1 MLRDVHIILHC
12 RRLLVISGLILLL
25 SGCSGPSQRIQQG
38 KDLST
43 SGIQYAD
50 AVNGLLNVTIDRVID
65 FDSSEAILIREWAN
79 ENTLKETIKDRDS
92 ALLELLKEL
101 YSYRQ
106 YTQQLKAY
114 FLNLQALANSP
125 VRTETGAVVRELSES
140 IHNTNNKI
148 RKKKK
153 IKLSKKETDGIAALS
168 QLVAKG
174 VHAAKV
180 DAALRRDAKVISEQL
195 LLHEKLLENLA
206 DILTSRFEI
215 ENDEFRNEKVIA
227 PFIDKREQL
236 DEQWKKDREKWL
248 KSQFTSESLDK
259 AKEAVRQLRAVWEQN
274 LQGQSDPGSIVLLLQ
289 DINELVLV
297 VNEINETEGDS

>member
-1 MLRDVHIILHC
+1 
-12 RRLLVISGLILLL
+12 
-25 SGCSGPSQRIQQG
+25 
-38 KDLST
+38 
-43 SGIQYAD
+43 
-50 AVNGLLNVTIDRVID
+50 
-65 FDSSEAILIREWAN
+65 
-79 ENTLKETIKDRDS
+79 
-92 ALLELLKEL
+92 
-101 YSYRQ
+101 
-106 YTQQLKAY
+106 
-114 FLNLQALANSP
+114 
-125 VRTETGAVVRELSES
+125 
-140 IHNTNNKI
+140 
-148 RKKKK
+148 
-153 IKLSKKETDGIAALS
+153 
-168 QLVAKG
+168 
-174 VHAAKV
+174 
-180 DAALRRDAKVISEQL
+180 LRRDAKVISEQL